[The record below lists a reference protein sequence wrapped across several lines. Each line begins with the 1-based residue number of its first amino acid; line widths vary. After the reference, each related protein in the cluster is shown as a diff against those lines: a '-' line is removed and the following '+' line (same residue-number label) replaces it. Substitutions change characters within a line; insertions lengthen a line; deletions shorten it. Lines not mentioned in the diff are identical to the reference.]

1 MDIRLDYVPHH
12 PNSVL
17 MRKSYLLLH
26 HRCQFRDF
34 SRYFVGASL
43 QMPPL
48 WGLGLWLMY
57 VSTQMLKKYPSK

>member
-1 MDIRLDYVPHH
+1 MDVRLDYVPQGPRLRAHVFRSHH

-43 QMPPL
+43 QMFPPL
-48 WGLGLWLMY
+48 WGDLGFG
-57 VSTQMLKKYPSK
+57 